1 MYDEIPRGHNVT
13 ENAFV
18 FDVAG
23 AEQFEQLVVQNSLH
37 KPVLV
42 DFWAQWCAP
51 CKVLMPLLEKITA
64 SYAGELLLAKVD
76 CDVEQE
82 IVALLGVQSLPTVV
96 LFKDGKPVD
105 GFTGAQTESDIRSLL
120 SKHVAEPAE
129 VAEDPLQTAKDLFD
143 NGEYAQAEALLKE
156 LLSGDDQQPAALVLY
171 ARCLTERGAL
181 ADAEAVLNSVT
192 ADEQKHAVAAAR
204 AQLAFLRQAVELP
217 DIADLKTRLAK
228 NANDDEAVLQL
239 SIQQL
244 ARQNYEPALESLLQ
258 LFIRNRNF
266 ADGAAHAT
274 LLQVFE
280 LLGTEHPLVTLYRR
294 RLYQALY

>member
-1 MYDEIPRGHNVT
+1 MTG
-13 ENAFV
+13 NAFV

-23 AEQFEQLVVQNSLH
+23 VEQFEQLVVQNSSH

-42 DFWAQWCAP
+42 DFWAHWCAP
-51 CKVLMPLLEKITA
+51 CKVLMPLLEKIVD
-64 SYAGELLLAKVD
+64 SYTGELLLAKVD

-82 IVALLGVQSLPTVV
+82 IVARLGVQSLPTVV

-105 GFTGAQTESDIRSLL
+105 GFTGAQSESDIRTFL

-129 VAEDPLQTAKDLFD
+129 IVEDPIFTAQTLFD
-143 NGEYAQAEALLKE
+143 NGEFAQAESLLKE

-192 ADEQKHAVAAAR
+192 DDEQKHAVAAVR
-204 AQLAFLRQAVELP
+204 AQLTFLRQAAELP
-217 DIADLKTRLAK
+217 DMAELKTRLAK
-228 NANDDEAVLQL
+228 NAHDDEAVLQL

-244 ARQNYEPALESLLQ
+244 ARQQYEPALESLLQ
-258 LFIRNRNF
+258 LFIRNRSF
-266 ADGAAHAT
+266 ADGAAHTT

-280 LLGTEHPLVTLYRR
+280 LLGAEHPLVTMYRR

>member
-1 MYDEIPRGHNVT
+1 MT

-82 IVALLGVQSLPTVV
+82 IVARLGVQSLPTVV
-96 LFKDGKPVD
+96 LFKDGKPLD
-105 GFTGAQTESDIRSLL
+105 GFTGAQSEADIRSMLA
-120 SKHVAEPAE
+120 KHVAEPAAVE
-129 VAEDPLQTAKDLFD
+129 EDPVLAAQSLFD
-143 NGEYAQAEALLKE
+143 NDEFAKAEALLKE
-156 LLSGDDQQPAALVLY
+156 LLSGDDQQPAALLLY
-171 ARCLTERGAL
+171 ARCLLERGAL
-181 ADAEAVLNSVT
+181 ADAEAVINSVT
-192 ADEQKHAVAAAR
+192 DEAHRHAVASVR
-204 AQLAFLRQAVELP
+204 AQLTFLRQAAELP
-217 DIADLKTRLAK
+217 DMADLKTRLAK
-228 NANDDEAVLQL
+228 DGNDDEALLQL
-239 SIQQL
+239 SVQQL
-244 ARQNYEPALESLLQ
+244 ARQNYEPALDNLLQ
-258 LFIRNRNF
+258 LFIRNRDF
-266 ADGAAHAT
+266 AEGAAHKT

>member
-1 MYDEIPRGHNVT
+1 MT
-13 ENAFV
+13 EHAFV

-23 AEQFEQLVVQNSLH
+23 VEQFEQLVVQNSAH

-51 CKVLMPLLEKITA
+51 CKVLMPLLEKVTA

-76 CDVEQE
+76 CDLEQE
-82 IVALLGVQSLPTVV
+82 IVARLGVQSLPTVV

-105 GFTGAQTESDIRSLL
+105 GFTGAQSESDIRAFL
-120 SKHVAEPAE
+120 SKHVPEPAE
-129 VAEDPLQTAKDLFD
+129 IAEDPLLTAQTLFD
-143 NGEYAQAEALLKE
+143 NGEFAQAEGLLKE
-156 LLSGDDQQPAALVLY
+156 LLSGDDQQSAALVLY
-171 ARCLTERGAL
+171 ARCLVERGAL

-192 ADEQKHAVAAAR
+192 DEQQKHAIVAVR
-204 AQLAFLRQAVELP
+204 AQLTFLRQAADLP
-217 DIADLKTRLAK
+217 DMAELKTRLAK
-228 NANDDEAVLQL
+228 DANDDEAVLQL

-244 ARQNYEPALESLLQ
+244 ARQQYEPALERLLL
-258 LFIRNRNF
+258 LFIRNRSF
-266 ADGAAHAT
+266 ADGAAHTT

-280 LLGTEHPLVTLYRR
+280 LLGTQHPLVTLYRR

>member
-1 MYDEIPRGHNVT
+1 MT

-23 AEQFEQLVVQNSLH
+23 VAQFEQLVVQNSLH

-51 CKVLMPLLEKITA
+51 CKVLMPLLEKITN

-76 CDVEQE
+76 CDVEQD
-82 IVALLGVQSLPTVV
+82 IVARLGVQSLPTVV

-105 GFTGAQTESDIRSLL
+105 GFTGAQSEADIRKLL
-120 SKHVAEPAE
+120 SQYVAEPPA
-129 VAEDPLQTAKDLFD
+129 AAADPLQTAEELFD
-143 NGEYAQAEALLKE
+143 RGEFAQAEVILKE
-156 LLSGDDQQPAALVLY
+156 LLSSSDQQPAALVLY
-171 ARCLTERGAL
+171 ARCLAERGAL
-181 ADAEAVLNSVT
+181 ADCEAVLNSVT
-192 ADEQKHAVAAAR
+192 ADEQRHAVSGVR
-204 AQLAFLRQAVELP
+204 AQLAFLRQAAELP
-217 DIADLKTRLAK
+217 DMADLKTRLAK
-228 NANDDEAVLQL
+228 DSNDDEALLQL

-244 ARQNYEPALESLLQ
+244 ARQKYEPALDNLLQ
-258 LFIRNRNF
+258 LFIRNRSF
-266 ADGAAHAT
+266 AEGAAHKT

-280 LLGTEHPLVTLYRR
+280 LLGTEHPLVTVYRR

>member
-1 MYDEIPRGHNVT
+1 MTDNT
-13 ENAFV
+13 FV

-23 AEQFEQLVVQNSLH
+23 VAQFEQLVVQNSMH

-51 CKVLMPLLEKITA
+51 CKVLMPVLEKITA

-76 CDVEQE
+76 CDVEQD
-82 IVALLGVQSLPTVV
+82 IVARLGVQTLPTVV

-105 GFTGAQTESDIRSLL
+105 GFTGAQSESDIRALL
-120 SKHVAEPAE
+120 AKHVAEPA
-129 VAEDPLQTAKDLFD
+129 APAADPLKTAQNLFD
-143 NGEYAQAEALLKE
+143 SGEFAQAEALLKA

-171 ARCLTERGAL
+171 AHCLAERGAL
-181 ADAEAVLNSVT
+181 ADSEAVLNSVT
-192 ADEQKHAVAAAR
+192 AEEQKHAIAAVR
-204 AQLAFLRQAVELP
+204 AQLTFLRQAAELP
-217 DIADLKTRLAK
+217 DLAVLKARLAK
-228 NANDDEAVLQL
+228 DANDDEALLQL

-244 ARQNYEPALESLLQ
+244 ARQNYEAALDNLLQ
-258 LFIRNRNF
+258 LFVRNRSF
-266 ADGAAHAT
+266 AEGAAHKT

>member
-1 MYDEIPRGHNVT
+1 MTD
-13 ENAFV
+13 NAFV

-23 AEQFEQLVVQNSLH
+23 AAQFDQLVVQNSFH

-76 CDVEQE
+76 CDVEQD
-82 IVALLGVQSLPTVV
+82 IVARLGVQSLPTVV

-105 GFTGAQTESDIRSLL
+105 GFTGAQSESDIRSLL
-120 SKHVAEPAE
+120 GKYLAEPAAP
-129 VAEDPLQTAKDLFD
+129 VANPLQTALDLFEQ
-143 NGEYAQAEALLKE
+143 GEPSKAEALLKE

-171 ARCLTERGAL
+171 ARCLVERGAL
-181 ADAEAVLNSVT
+181 ADGEAVLNSVT
-192 ADEQKHAVAAAR
+192 ADEQKHAVAAVR
-204 AQLAFLRQAVELP
+204 AQLTFLRQASELP
-217 DIADLKTRLAK
+217 DMADLKARLGK
-228 NANDDEAVLQL
+228 DANDDEALLQL

-244 ARQNYEPALESLLQ
+244 ARQNYQPALDNLLQ
-258 LFIRNRNF
+258 LFVRNRSF
-266 ADGAAHAT
+266 AEGAAHKT

>member
-1 MYDEIPRGHNVT
+1 MT

-23 AEQFEQLVVQNSLH
+23 AQQFEQLVVQNSFH

-64 SYAGELLLAKVD
+64 DYAGELLLAKVD
-76 CDVEQE
+76 CDVEQD
-82 IVALLGVQSLPTVV
+82 IVARLGVQSLPTVV

-105 GFTGAQTESDIRSLL
+105 GFTGAQKESDIRNLL
-120 SKHVAEPAE
+120 SKYLAEP
-129 VAEDPLQTAKDLFD
+129 VKKGDDPLETAQSLFD
-143 NGEYAQAEALLKE
+143 SGEFAQAEALLKE
-156 LLSGDDQQPAALVLY
+156 LLSGDDQQPAALVLF

-192 ADEQKHAVAAAR
+192 DDVQKHPVAAVR
-204 AQLAFLRQAVELP
+204 AQLTFLRQAAELP
-217 DIADLKTRLAK
+217 DMAELKTRLGK
-228 NANDDEAVLQL
+228 DANDDEALLQL

-244 ARQNYEPALESLLQ
+244 ARQMYEPALDNLLQ
-258 LFIRNRNF
+258 LFVRNRSF
-266 ADGAAHAT
+266 AEGAAHKT
-274 LLQVFE
+274 LLQVFD

>member
-1 MYDEIPRGHNVT
+1 MT
-13 ENAFV
+13 ENALV

-23 AEQFEQLVVQNSLH
+23 VEQFEQLVVQNSAH

-51 CKVLMPLLEKITA
+51 CKVLMPLLEKIAA

-76 CDVEQE
+76 CDAEQE
-82 IVALLGVQSLPTVV
+82 IVARLGVQSLTQVA
-96 LFKDGKPVD
+96 LLTDAQPVD
-105 GFTGAQTESDIRSLL
+105 AFTGAQPASDIRTFL
-120 SKHVAEPAE
+120 SKHVAEPVEA
-129 VAEDPLQTAKDLFD
+129 VEDPLHTAQSLFD
-143 NGEYAQAEALLKE
+143 SDEFAQAEAFLKQ
-156 LLSGDDQQPAALVLY
+156 LLSSDDQEPAALVLY
-171 ARCLTERGAL
+171 ARCLAERGAL

-192 ADEQKHAVAAAR
+192 DDEQKHAVAAVR
-204 AQLAFLRQAVELP
+204 AQLAFLRQAAELP
-217 DIADLKTRLAK
+217 DVAELKTRLAK

-258 LFIRNRNF
+258 LFIRNRSF
-266 ADGAAHAT
+266 ADGAAHKT

>member
-1 MYDEIPRGHNVT
+1 MT

-82 IVALLGVQSLPTVV
+82 IVARLGVQSLPTVV
-96 LFKDGKPVD
+96 LFKDGKPLD
-105 GFTGAQTESDIRSLL
+105 GFTGAQSEADIRSMLA
-120 SKHVAEPAE
+120 KHVAEPAAVE
-129 VAEDPLQTAKDLFD
+129 EDPVLAAQSLFD
-143 NGEYAQAEALLKE
+143 NDEFAKAEALLKE
-156 LLSGDDQQPAALVLY
+156 LLSGDDQQSAALLLY
-171 ARCLTERGAL
+171 ARCLLERGAL
-181 ADAEAVLNSVT
+181 ADAEAVINSVT
-192 ADEQKHAVAAAR
+192 DEAHRHAVASVR
-204 AQLAFLRQAVELP
+204 AQLTFLRQAAELP
-217 DIADLKTRLAK
+217 DMADLKTRLAK
-228 NANDDEAVLQL
+228 DGNDDEALLQL
-239 SIQQL
+239 SVQQL
-244 ARQNYEPALESLLQ
+244 ARQNYEPALDNLLQ
-258 LFIRNRNF
+258 LFIRNRDF
-266 ADGAAHAT
+266 AEGAAHKA

>member
-1 MYDEIPRGHNVT
+1 MT

-18 FDVAG
+18 FDVTG
-23 AEQFEQLVVQNSLH
+23 AEQFEQLVVQNSTH

-51 CKVLMPLLEKITA
+51 CKVLMPVLEKITA
-64 SYAGELLLAKVD
+64 SYQGELLLAKVD

-82 IVALLGVQSLPTVV
+82 IVARLGVQSLPTVV

-105 GFTGAQTESDIRSLL
+105 GFTGAQSEADIRALL
-120 SKHVAEPAE
+120 AKYVAEPAE
-129 VAEDPLQTAKDLFD
+129 EAEDPIQTAQNLFD
-143 NGEYAQAEALLKE
+143 NDEFAQAEALLKE

-171 ARCLTERGAL
+171 ARCLAERGAL

-192 ADEQKHAVAAAR
+192 DDEQKHAIAAVR
-204 AQLAFLRQAVELP
+204 AQLAFLRQSAELP

-228 NANDDEAVLQL
+228 DANDDEAVLQL

-244 ARQNYEPALESLLQ
+244 ARQNYEPALDSLLQ
-258 LFIRNRNF
+258 LFIRNRDF
-266 ADGAAHAT
+266 ADGAAHKT

>member
-1 MYDEIPRGHNVT
+1 M
-13 ENAFV
+13 
-18 FDVAG
+18 
-23 AEQFEQLVVQNSLH
+23 
-37 KPVLV
+37 
-42 DFWAQWCAP
+42 
-51 CKVLMPLLEKITA
+51 
-64 SYAGELLLAKVD
+64 
-76 CDVEQE
+76 
-82 IVALLGVQSLPTVV
+82 
-96 LFKDGKPVD
+96 
-105 GFTGAQTESDIRSLL
+105 
-120 SKHVAEPAE
+120 
-129 VAEDPLQTAKDLFD
+129 
-143 NGEYAQAEALLKE
+143 
-156 LLSGDDQQPAALVLY
+156 
-171 ARCLTERGAL
+171 
-181 ADAEAVLNSVT
+181 
-192 ADEQKHAVAAAR
+192 
-204 AQLAFLRQAVELP
+204 P

>member
-1 MYDEIPRGHNVT
+1 MT

-18 FDVAG
+18 FDVTG
-23 AEQFEQLVVQNSLH
+23 AEQFEQLVVQNSTH

-51 CKVLMPLLEKITA
+51 CKVLMPVLEKITA
-64 SYAGELLLAKVD
+64 SYQGELLLAKVD

-82 IVALLGVQSLPTVV
+82 IVARLGVQSLPTVV

-105 GFTGAQTESDIRSLL
+105 GFTGAQSEADIRALL
-120 SKHVAEPAE
+120 AKYVAEPAE
-129 VAEDPLQTAKDLFD
+129 DAEDPIQTAQNLFD
-143 NGEYAQAEALLKE
+143 NDEFAQAEALLKE

-171 ARCLTERGAL
+171 ARCLAERGAL

-192 ADEQKHAVAAAR
+192 DDEQKHAIAAVR
-204 AQLAFLRQAVELP
+204 AQLAFLRQSAELP

-228 NANDDEAVLQL
+228 DANDDEAVLQL

-244 ARQNYEPALESLLQ
+244 ARQNYEPALDSLLQ
-258 LFIRNRNF
+258 LFIRNRDF
-266 ADGAAHAT
+266 ADGAAHKT

>member
-1 MYDEIPRGHNVT
+1 MT
-13 ENAFV
+13 ENTFV

-51 CKVLMPLLEKITA
+51 CKVLLPVLEKITA

-76 CDVEQE
+76 CDAEQE
-82 IVALLGVQSLPTVV
+82 IVARLGVQSLPTVV

-105 GFTGAQTESDIRSLL
+105 GFTGAQSEAEIRALL
-120 SKHVAEPAE
+120 AKHVAEPAE
-129 VAEDPLQTAKDLFD
+129 VAESPIETAQQLFD
-143 NGEYAQAEALLKE
+143 NGEYAQAEAMLKE
-156 LLSGDDQQPAALVLY
+156 LLSGDAKEPAALVLY
-171 ARCLTERGAL
+171 ARCLAERGAL
-181 ADAEAVLNSVT
+181 EDAEAVISAVSD
-192 ADEQKHAVAAAR
+192 DEQKHAVAAVR
-204 AQLAFLRQAVELP
+204 AQLTFLKQSAELP
-217 DIADLKTRLAK
+217 DMAELKTRLAK
-228 NANDDEAVLQL
+228 DANDDEAVLQL

-258 LFIRNRNF
+258 LFVRNRDF
-266 ADGAAHAT
+266 DDGAAHKT

-280 LLGTEHPLVTLYRR
+280 LLGTEHPLVTAYRR

>member
-1 MYDEIPRGHNVT
+1 MTD
-13 ENAFV
+13 NAFV
-18 FDVAG
+18 FDVTG
-23 AEQFEQLVVQNSLH
+23 AEQFEQLVVQNSTH

-51 CKVLMPLLEKITA
+51 CKVLMPVLEKITA
-64 SYAGELLLAKVD
+64 SYQGELLLAKVD

-82 IVALLGVQSLPTVV
+82 IVARLGVQSLPTVV

-105 GFTGAQTESDIRSLL
+105 GFTGAQSEADIRALL
-120 SKHVAEPAE
+120 AKYVAEPAE
-129 VAEDPLQTAKDLFD
+129 EAEDPIQTAQNLFD
-143 NGEYAQAEALLKE
+143 NDEFAQAEALLKE

-171 ARCLTERGAL
+171 ARCLAERGAL

-192 ADEQKHAVAAAR
+192 DDEQKHAIAAVR
-204 AQLAFLRQAVELP
+204 AQLAFLRQSAELP

-228 NANDDEAVLQL
+228 DANDDEAVLQL

-244 ARQNYEPALESLLQ
+244 ARQNYEPALDSLLQ
-258 LFIRNRNF
+258 LFIRNRDF
-266 ADGAAHAT
+266 ADGAAHKT

>member
-1 MYDEIPRGHNVT
+1 VT

-82 IVALLGVQSLPTVV
+82 IVARLGVQSLPTVV
-96 LFKDGKPVD
+96 LFKDGKPLD
-105 GFTGAQTESDIRSLL
+105 GFTGAQSEADIRSMLA
-120 SKHVAEPAE
+120 KHVAEPAAVE
-129 VAEDPLQTAKDLFD
+129 EDPVLAAQSLFD
-143 NGEYAQAEALLKE
+143 NDEFAKAEALLKE
-156 LLSGDDQQPAALVLY
+156 LLSGDDQQPAALLLY
-171 ARCLTERGAL
+171 ARCLLERGAL
-181 ADAEAVLNSVT
+181 ADAEAVINSVT
-192 ADEQKHAVAAAR
+192 DEAHRHAVASVR
-204 AQLAFLRQAVELP
+204 AQLTFLRQAAELP
-217 DIADLKTRLAK
+217 DMADLKTRLAK
-228 NANDDEAVLQL
+228 DGNDDEALLQL
-239 SIQQL
+239 SVQQL
-244 ARQNYEPALESLLQ
+244 ARQNYEPALDNLLQ
-258 LFIRNRNF
+258 LFIRNRDF
-266 ADGAAHAT
+266 AEGAAHKA

>member
-1 MYDEIPRGHNVT
+1 MT

-18 FDVAG
+18 FDVTG
-23 AEQFEQLVVQNSLH
+23 AEQFDQLVVQNSFQ

-42 DFWAQWCAP
+42 DFWAAWCAP
-51 CKVLMPLLEKITA
+51 CKVLMPLLEKIVD

-76 CDVEQE
+76 CDVEQD
-82 IVALLGVQSLPTVV
+82 IVARLGVQSLPTVV

-105 GFTGAQTESDIRSLL
+105 GFTGAQSESDIRALL

-129 VAEDPLQTAKDLFD
+129 PAEDPIQTAQNLFD
-143 NGEYAQAEALLKE
+143 NAEIAQAEALLKE

-171 ARCLTERGAL
+171 ARCLLERGAL

-192 ADEQKHAVAAAR
+192 AEDQKHAISAVR
-204 AQLAFLRQAVELP
+204 AQLTFLRQAAELP
-217 DIADLKTRLAK
+217 DMADLKTRLAQD
-228 NANDDEAVLQL
+228 NTDDEALFQL
-239 SIQQL
+239 SIQLL
-244 ARQNYEPALESLLQ
+244 ARQNYQPALDNLLQ
-258 LFIRNRNF
+258 LFTRNRDF
-266 ADGAAHAT
+266 ADGAAHKT

-280 LLGTEHPLVTLYRR
+280 LLGTDHPLVTQYRR

>member
-1 MYDEIPRGHNVT
+1 MT
-13 ENAFV
+13 EQTFV

-23 AEQFEQLVVQNSLH
+23 AEQFEQLVVENSMH

-51 CKVLMPLLEKITA
+51 CKVLMPVLEKITA
-64 SYAGELLLAKVD
+64 SYQGELLLAKVD
-76 CDVEQE
+76 CDVEQD
-82 IVALLGVQSLPTVV
+82 IVARLGVKSLPTVV

-105 GFTGAQTESDIRSLL
+105 GFTGAQTEADIRTLL
-120 SKHVAEPAE
+120 AKYIAEPEQQAD
-129 VAEDPLQTAKDLFD
+129 DPLLTAQELFD
-143 NGEYAQAEALLKE
+143 SGEFAQAEALLKE
-156 LLSGDDQQPAALVLY
+156 LLSGADQQPAALVLF

-181 ADAEAVLNSVT
+181 ADAEAVLNSVKD
-192 ADEQKHAVAAAR
+192 DEHKHAVAAVR
-204 AQLAFLRQAVELP
+204 AQLTFLRQAVELP
-217 DIADLKTRLAK
+217 DIADLKTRLGK
-228 NANDDEAVLQL
+228 DANDDEAVLQL

-244 ARQNYEPALESLLQ
+244 ARQKYEPALDNLLQ
-258 LFIRNRNF
+258 LFIRNRSF
-266 ADGAAHAT
+266 ADGAAHKT